1 MLVPSTDS
9 KIVRWL
15 SMIEFMSTV
24 ERCIRN
30 RLHCIQLI
38 EERTEI
44 QNTAEQ
50 RAKDLRSECGSR
62 WQFHI

>member
-1 MLVPSTDS
+1 
-9 KIVRWL
+9 
-15 SMIEFMSTV
+15 MIEFMSTV

-30 RLHCIQLI
+30 RLHWIQLR